1 MLIVLHWTTPE
12 AKQRGIVAM
21 DSCFAISIAV
31 FCLQELIF
39 LAHLLKTNLTK
50 FTAIWLKKGQRVGF
64 LRLISSIIPAPA
76 KEKEKKR
83 RKSEEKRTGGEEKK
97 AMVALLVFIM
107 AIHGYSGPDPN
118 LEIRRGQSSRPFE
131 KSGWG
136 GGRRWSPKN
145 FSALR
150 ASVWPKNWS
159 PRPPWIRH
167 CCFGDGFGRKKKLFE
182 RSWYLAVKFLKLHL
196 ARFKD
201 HII

>member
-83 RKSEEKRTGGEEKK
+83 RKSEEKRTGGEDKK
-97 AMVALLVFIM
+97 AMAALLVFIM

-118 LEIRRGQSSRPFE
+118 LEIRGGQSSRPFE
-131 KSGWG
+131 KSGG
-136 GGRRWSPKN
+136 GGGCVGGLQKTFRPFGPQFGLKIGPPPPLDPPLLFWRW
-145 FSALR
+145 F
-150 ASVWPKNWS
+150 WS
-159 PRPPWIRH
+159 
-167 CCFGDGFGRKKKLFE
+167 KKKTV
-182 RSWYLAVKFLKLHL
+182 WKKLI
-196 ARFKD
+196 FGS
-201 HII
+201 